1 MTIMFEDGGS
11 KCPRNFGNQYKTNC
25 LHREHFYREDEEETS
40 GNLRERLHDVICDTI
55 ILKVNSVSASLTLVI
70 DYQSARCHNP
80 DDTL

>member
-1 MTIMFEDGGS
+1 MEAANVPEILVI
-11 KCPRNFGNQYKTNC
+11 NYKTNF
-25 LHREHFYREDEEETS
+25 LHREHFYREDEDETS
-40 GNLRERLHDVICDTI
+40 GKLRERLQDVICDTI